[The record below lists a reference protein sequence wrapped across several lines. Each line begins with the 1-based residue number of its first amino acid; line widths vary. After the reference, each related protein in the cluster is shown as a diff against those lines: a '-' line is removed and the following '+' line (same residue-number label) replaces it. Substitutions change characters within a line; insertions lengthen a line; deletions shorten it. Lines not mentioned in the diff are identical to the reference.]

1 MAQFAKDTDVSPEK
15 TLIEVQMTLKRY
27 KAAKFAFGEDGKNL
41 SIAFEM
47 SGRRVRF
54 AVPLPTY
61 EDGRRAIN
69 QHAKGEF
76 DQKIFD
82 QAVRQ
87 RYRALL
93 LCIKAKLESVESGI
107 ETFEEAFMAQIL
119 LPTGETMSEWA
130 IPQIRQAYETGQ
142 VMPPLLGSGL

>member
-1 MAQFAKDTDVSPEK
+1 MAQFAKDTVVSPEK
-15 TLIEVQMTLKRY
+15 TLIEIQTTLKRY
-27 KAAKFAFGEDGKNL
+27 KAAKFAFGEDGKSL

-61 EDGRRAIN
+61 EDGRRQVN
-69 QHAKGEF
+69 QFAKGEF
-76 DQKIFD
+76 DQKTFD

-107 ETFEEAFMAQIL
+107 ETFDEAFMAQIL
-119 LPTGETMSEWA
+119 LPSGETIGEWA
-130 IPQIRQAYETGQ
+130 VPHINIAYETGA
-142 VMPPLLGSGL
+142 MPPLLGSGL